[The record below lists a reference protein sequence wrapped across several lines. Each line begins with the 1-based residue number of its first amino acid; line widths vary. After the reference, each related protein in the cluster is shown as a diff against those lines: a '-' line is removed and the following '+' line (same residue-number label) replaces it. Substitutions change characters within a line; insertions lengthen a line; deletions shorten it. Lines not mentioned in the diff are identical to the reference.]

1 MECPC
6 SFMNEVNDAAVS
18 ILRDPEITWEQ
29 AIHNVIRLLG
39 EHGLQH
45 LLGMRHTV
53 GSSWILYPSRDFL
66 LNLFEKKHNPKAQLT
81 VGARALSKHSIR
93 CKGAWG
99 EMRGPECVQNE
110 IARSTLLRIMEHC
123 IWINIHLL
131 PHDIVALEI
140 RIEDGFGARWDL
152 TNSMFRGFVEPY
164 MENGYAVHWIH
175 NDSLVCYQTT
185 HF

>member
-1 MECPC
+1 
-6 SFMNEVNDAAVS
+6 MNEVNDAAVS

-66 LNLFEKKHNPKAQLT
+66 LNLFEKKHNPKAQVT

-93 CKGAWG
+93 C
-99 EMRGPECVQNE
+99 
-110 IARSTLLRIMEHC
+110 
-123 IWINIHLL
+123 
-131 PHDIVALEI
+131 
-140 RIEDGFGARWDL
+140 
-152 TNSMFRGFVEPY
+152 
-164 MENGYAVHWIH
+164 
-175 NDSLVCYQTT
+175 
-185 HF
+185 